1 MAVATEGFLPTS
13 VDRQRS
19 PLVKIRK
26 VTGALLGVVGSLLAF
41 PRCVPPQ
48 QGGTYGALG
57 ATCPQL
63 TSSGDP
69 MHATFGAQG
78 KAEATVR
85 AFVAASKDLAEVT
98 AQMEAEV
105 FTACRNIGH
114 DIGVTDAEL
123 QGPDVRGVC
132 GAVSAKVDAILAAGA
147 KIEVRATPP
156 ECRANANA
164 KAECSG
170 ACDVQV
176 DPGEIVA
183 QCDPG
188 KLSGKCEGRCV
199 GRCEGVCR
207 GECNGKCEAQNA
219 SGQCDGRCDGKCNGE
234 CDATCH
240 ARCEGEWVAPK
251 CEGHVRP
258 PSASGECAASC
269 EARAE
274 IRAECTPANVQIEA
288 NQAAGDLAALAA
300 SLQANLPALIQA
312 QFKLSQQL
320 ASSAKVL
327 VEVSAELPEVV
338 GKASLEA
345 GACVAASASA
355 VAQASARVDVSIQAS
370 ASVTGRAGA
379 TI

>member
-1 MAVATEGFLPTS
+1 MKTRTL
-13 VDRQRS
+13 
-19 PLVKIRK
+19 
-26 VTGALLGVVGSLLAF
+26 TGALLGFVGSLLAF
-41 PRCVPPQ
+41 PQCVPPQ
-48 QGGTYGALG
+48 AGDTYGALG

-69 MHATFGAQG
+69 MHAHFGAQG
-78 KAEATVR
+78 EAEATLR
-85 AFVAASKDLAEVT
+85 AFVAASKDLAEVS
-98 AQMEAEV
+98 AQMESEI
-105 FTACRNIGH
+105 FTACRAIGH
-114 DIGVTDAEL
+114 DIGVTDADI
-123 QGPDVRGVC
+123 QGPDVRAVC
-132 GAVSAKVDAILAAGA
+132 GAVSARLDAILTAGA
-147 KIEVRATPP
+147 KLEVRATPP

-170 ACDVQV
+170 ACDVEV

-188 KLSGKCEGRCV
+188 KLSGQCEGRCV

-207 GECNGKCEAQNA
+207 GECDGKCEAQNA
-219 SGQCDGRCDGKCNGE
+219 SGQCDGRCQGKCNGE

-258 PSASGECAASC
+258 PSASGGCTASC
-269 EARAE
+269 DARAE
-274 IRAECTPANVQIEA
+274 IRAECTPANVHIEA
-288 NQAAGDLAALAA
+288 NQAAEDLAKLVA
-300 SLQANLPALIQA
+300 SLQANLPTLVQA
-312 QFKLSQQL
+312 EFLLSQKL

-327 VEVSAELPEVV
+327 VDVSAELPEAV

-345 GACVAASASA
+345 GACVAASATA